1 MGGLIIVI
9 LGFIISVI
17 WGIRMG
23 IVMVADELYDQ
34 HRINAS
40 EYQYMNTWEYV
51 TEMLQKEIKKHN

>member
-9 LGFIISVI
+9 IGFLLSVI
-17 WGIRMG
+17 GGIKMG
-23 IVMVADELYDQ
+23 ITMAADDIYNQ

-51 TEMLQKEIKKHN
+51 TEMLQKEIKKRD

>member
-9 LGFIISVI
+9 IGFLFSVI

-23 IVMVADELYDQ
+23 IVMVADELYYQ

-51 TEMLQKEIKKHN
+51 TEMLQNELRKHD

>member
-9 LGFIISVI
+9 FGFLFSIVC
-17 WGIRMG
+17 GIKMG
-23 IVMVADELYDQ
+23 IDMAADDIYNQ

-51 TEMLQKEIKKHN
+51 TEMLQKEIRKHN

>member
-9 LGFIISVI
+9 FGFLFSVV
-17 WGIRMG
+17 WGIRIG
-23 IVMVADELYDQ
+23 INMVADDIYDQ

>member
-9 LGFIISVI
+9 IGFLLSVI

-23 IVMVADELYDQ
+23 IVMAADDIYNQ

>member
-9 LGFIISVI
+9 IGFLLSVI
-17 WGIRMG
+17 GGIRMG
-23 IVMVADELYDQ
+23 IVMVADDIYNQ

-51 TEMLQKEIKKHN
+51 TEMLQKEIRKHN

>member
-9 LGFIISVI
+9 IGFLLSVI
-17 WGIRMG
+17 GGIKMG
-23 IVMVADELYDQ
+23 ITMAADDIYNQ

-51 TEMLQKEIKKHN
+51 TEMLQKEIRKHD

>member
-9 LGFIISVI
+9 IGFLISVI

-23 IVMVADELYDQ
+23 IVMVADDLYNQ
-34 HRINAS
+34 HRINTS

-51 TEMLQKEIKKHN
+51 TEMLQKEIRKHD

>member
-9 LGFIISVI
+9 IGFLLSVI
-17 WGIRMG
+17 GGIKMG
-23 IVMVADELYDQ
+23 IDMVTEDLYNQ

-51 TEMLQKEIKKHN
+51 TEILQKEIRKHD

>member
-9 LGFIISVI
+9 IGFLISII

-23 IVMVADELYDQ
+23 IVMVADDIYNQ

-40 EYQYMNTWEYV
+40 EYHYMNTWEYI
-51 TEMLQKEIKKHN
+51 TEMLQNELRKHD

>member
-9 LGFIISVI
+9 IGFLFSVI
-17 WGIRMG
+17 WGIKMG
-23 IVMVADELYDQ
+23 IVMAADDLYDQ

-51 TEMLQKEIKKHN
+51 TEMLQKEIRKHD

>member
-9 LGFIISVI
+9 IGFLFSVI
-17 WGIRMG
+17 WGIKMG
-23 IVMVADELYDQ
+23 IDMAAEDLYTQ

-51 TEMLQKEIKKHN
+51 TEMLQKEIRKHD

>member
-9 LGFIISVI
+9 IGFLISVI

-51 TEMLQKEIKKHN
+51 TEMLQKEIRKHD

>member
-9 LGFIISVI
+9 IGFLISVI

-23 IVMVADELYDQ
+23 IVMVAEDLYNQ

-40 EYQYMNTWEYV
+40 EYHYMNTWEYV
-51 TEMLQKEIKKHN
+51 TEMLQKEIKKHD

>member
-9 LGFIISVI
+9 IGFLLSVI
-17 WGIRMG
+17 GGIKMG
-23 IVMVADELYDQ
+23 IDMVTEDLYNQ

-51 TEMLQKEIKKHN
+51 TEMLQKEIKKHD

>member
-9 LGFIISVI
+9 IGFLLSVI
-17 WGIRMG
+17 WVIKMG
-23 IVMVADELYDQ
+23 ITMAAEDLYNQ

-51 TEMLQKEIKKHN
+51 TEILQKEIKKHD

>member
-9 LGFIISVI
+9 IGFLLAVVG
-17 WGIRMG
+17 GIKMG
-23 IVMVADELYDQ
+23 INMAADDLYNQ

-51 TEMLQKEIKKHN
+51 TELLQKEIKKHD

>member
-9 LGFIISVI
+9 IGFLLSVI
-17 WGIRMG
+17 GGIKMG
-23 IVMVADELYDQ
+23 ITMAADELYNQ

-51 TEMLQKEIKKHN
+51 TELLQKEIKKHD

>member
-9 LGFIISVI
+9 IGFLISVI

-23 IVMVADELYDQ
+23 IVMVADDIYNQ

-51 TEMLQKEIKKHN
+51 TEMLQKEIRKHN

>member
-9 LGFIISVI
+9 IGFLLSVI
-17 WGIRMG
+17 GGIKMG
-23 IVMVADELYDQ
+23 IVMTAEDLYNQ

-51 TEMLQKEIKKHN
+51 TEMLQKEIKKHD